1 MKMPENKI
9 SIFLILIFA
18 FGSSS
23 VWADLNRSK
32 VKAGV
37 KAFEDSQY
45 DKSLQ
50 HFQDALLDDP
60 ENPLGHYNVAEAL
73 YKNKKY
79 EEAIKSYEKSLNSQD
94 IALREKA
101 FYNLGNSY
109 YQINKYQEAIQNYIK
124 ALELDPNDQD
134 AKHNLELVRAKL
146 KEMAQ
151 KQPMQNQQQQQ
162 QNQQGG
168 QQDQKQQNQQQDQ
181 QQSQQQQQQ
190 GEQEQEQQ
198 EQQEQQQELAKKDEQ
213 QKDQGEEKQAQQIEK
228 NKELSREEA
237 ERILQALRSD
247 EKENQKLRRPEQPA
261 RRPRVEKD
269 W

>member
-79 EEAIKSYEKSLNSQD
+79 S
-94 IALREKA
+94 
-101 FYNLGNSY
+101 
-109 YQINKYQEAIQNYIK
+109 
-124 ALELDPNDQD
+124 
-134 AKHNLELVRAKL
+134 
-146 KEMAQ
+146 
-151 KQPMQNQQQQQ
+151 
-162 QNQQGG
+162 
-168 QQDQKQQNQQQDQ
+168 
-181 QQSQQQQQQ
+181 
-190 GEQEQEQQ
+190 
-198 EQQEQQQELAKKDEQ
+198 
-213 QKDQGEEKQAQQIEK
+213 
-228 NKELSREEA
+228 
-237 ERILQALRSD
+237 
-247 EKENQKLRRPEQPA
+247 
-261 RRPRVEKD
+261 
-269 W
+269 